1 MSRERACPFIIQD
14 LVQVPSTAQLQHKLK
29 PITQKDLLSCGPRRN
44 NVRMPT
50 GLSAHTF
57 MTSELR
63 EIIFPN

>member
-44 NVRMPT
+44 NVRMPP
-50 GLSAHTF
+50 GLGSDR
-57 MTSELR
+57 S
-63 EIIFPN
+63 